1 MGGACADA
9 QTSETASCRLLL
21 ESYAEYD
28 HYDYTI
34 HLVLHFLLTI
44 STFFTHYFT
53 SKACRLACTLCTLKH
68 IHAS

>member
-1 MGGACADA
+1 MCGSVGGACADA

-44 STFFTHYFT
+44 FYIFYSLFYKQST
-53 SKACRLACTLCTLKH
+53 SSL
-68 IHAS
+68 